1 MFVLLFLHI
10 LLMFTAVAVASGAS
24 VLVLMGARRGDRSMV
39 AAITSLPI
47 PQMAP
52 ILYISGGV
60 LGLLTGLAFGYNLL
74 APWLII
80 AYVGFALFAAFGI
93 LYTGPVF
100 MRTHAV
106 AADPQA
112 SGEVFAT
119 AMSRF
124 RTDAVVS
131 MAGIAILV
139 ADMVFKP
146 FS

>member
-10 LLMFTAVAVASGAS
+10 LLMFTAVAVASGTS
-24 VLVLMGARRGDRSMV
+24 ILVLLVARRGDQSVV

-47 PQMAP
+47 PRIAP
-52 ILYISGGV
+52 FLYISGGV
-60 LGLLTGLAFGYNLL
+60 FGLLTALAFGYNLL

-80 AYVGFALFAAFGI
+80 AYVLFALFAAFGI

-100 MRTHAV
+100 MRIHAAV
-106 AADPQA
+106 ADPQV
-112 SGEVFAT
+112 SGEAFAE
-119 AMSRF
+119 AISRF
-124 RTDAVVS
+124 RTDAVVT
-131 MAGIAILV
+131 MAGIALLV